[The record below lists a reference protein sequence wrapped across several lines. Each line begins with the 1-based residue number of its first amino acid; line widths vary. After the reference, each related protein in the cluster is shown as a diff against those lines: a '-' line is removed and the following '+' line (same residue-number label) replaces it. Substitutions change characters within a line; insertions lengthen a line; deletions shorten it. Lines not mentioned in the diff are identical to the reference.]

1 MEQRLVGL
9 RERAAILRFG
19 VRHSSHGSAAVAGE
33 RHLLRAIG
41 RWGLTAAVINGVIGS
56 GIFGLPAP
64 LAALTGAGSPLAVL
78 AAGAAIFVIVLCF
91 AEVGSRFDSA
101 GGPYLYVR
109 ETLGPAVGFQVGWL
123 HVWTRL
129 LSAAAVLNIFA
140 SYLSQLLPWVGTPAG
155 RAVAITSAIA
165 LVTAIN
171 TTGVRQASWTVNAF
185 TIAKLAPLVG
195 LLVLGAFHVDPA
207 VLATQHV
214 AEPRWTEAILLLMF
228 AFGGFESGIIAASE
242 TKNPTRDTAFA
253 LLAAMAV
260 VTLVYCSV
268 QLTVVGVLPSAAAH
282 AAPVSAA
289 LGQLLGPAGVT
300 LGSIAVVISVYGW
313 LTGFALMT
321 PRIVFA
327 MATRG
332 ELPARL
338 AGLDPRTRVPAVA
351 IIVNSFIALA
361 LGLAS
366 DFGQLATFAAIS
378 RLGIYAATCVA
389 LIVLRRTRGPSPG
402 FRAPAGPVLAV
413 LGIVFCGWLL
423 TTRSLAEAW
432 FLPVIVFAGAALRLR
447 GGRRRTD
454 AASTTP

>member
-1 MEQRLVGL
+1 
-9 RERAAILRFG
+9 
-19 VRHSSHGSAAVAGE
+19 VRDSTQGSAAVAGE

-64 LAALTGAGSPLAVL
+64 VAALTGSGSPLAVL

-140 SYLSQLLPWVGTPAG
+140 SYLALLLPWVATPMG

-171 TTGVRQASWTVNAF
+171 TTGVRQASWTVNVF
-185 TIAKLAPLVG
+185 TLAKLAPLVG
-195 LLVLGAFHVDPA
+195 LLVLGAFHFDPA
-207 VLATQHV
+207 VLATQQV

-228 AFGGFESGIIAASE
+228 AFGGFESGVVAASE

-260 VTLVYCSV
+260 VTFIYCAV
-268 QLTVVGVLPSAAAH
+268 QLTVVGVLPNAREH
-282 AAPVSAA
+282 PAPVSAA
-289 LGQLLGPAGVT
+289 LGHLLGPVGVT

-338 AGLDPRTRVPAVA
+338 ASLNPRTRVPAVA
-351 IIVNSFIALA
+351 IVLNSFIALT
-361 LGLAS
+361 LGLVS

-378 RLGIYAATCVA
+378 RLGIYVATCIA
-389 LIVLRRTRGPSPG
+389 LIVLRRSRGPSPA

-413 LGIVFCGWLL
+413 LGIVFCVWLL

-432 FLPVIVFAGAALRLR
+432 FLPVMVLAGLAIWIVY
-447 GGRRRTD
+447 GRSNT
-454 AASTTP
+454 AP

>member
-1 MEQRLVGL
+1 
-9 RERAAILRFG
+9 
-19 VRHSSHGSAAVAGE
+19 VRDSPHGPAAVADE

-41 RWGLTAAVINGVIGS
+41 RWGLTAAVINSVIGS

-64 LAALTGAGSPLAVL
+64 LAALTGSGSPLAVL

-123 HVWTRL
+123 HIWTRL

-140 SYLSQLLPWVGTPAG
+140 SYLAQLLPWVATPTG
-155 RAVAITSAIA
+155 RAVAITAAIA

-171 TTGVRQASWTVNAF
+171 TSGVRQASWTVNAF
-185 TIAKLAPLVG
+185 TIAKLAPLIG
-195 LLVLGAFHVDPA
+195 LLVLGAFHFDPA

-228 AFGGFESGIIAASE
+228 AFGGFESSVVAASE
-242 TKNPTRDTAFA
+242 TENPTRDTAFA
-253 LLAAMAV
+253 LLAAMAL

-268 QLTVVGVLPSAAAH
+268 QLTVVGVLPNAAAH

-289 LGQLLGPAGVT
+289 LGRLLGPAGVT
-300 LGSIAVVISVYGW
+300 LGSLAVVISVYGW

-338 AGLDPRTRVPAVA
+338 ASLNPRTRVPAVA
-351 IIVNSFIALA
+351 IVLNSSIALA
-361 LGLAS
+361 LGLVS

-378 RLGIYAATCVA
+378 RLGIYAATCIA
-389 LIVLRRTRGPSPG
+389 LIALRRAHGPSSG
-402 FRAPAGPVLAV
+402 FRAPAGTILAA
-413 LGIVFCGWLL
+413 LGIVFCLWLL

-432 FLPVIVFAGAALRLR
+432 FLPVMILAGLAIWRVSKRSGLRA
-447 GGRRRTD
+447 D
-454 AASTTP
+454 APGS